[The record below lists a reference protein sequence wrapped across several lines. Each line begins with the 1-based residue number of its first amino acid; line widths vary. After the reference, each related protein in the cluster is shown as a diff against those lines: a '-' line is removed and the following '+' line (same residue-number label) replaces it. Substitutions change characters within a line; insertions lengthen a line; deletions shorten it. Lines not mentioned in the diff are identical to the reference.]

1 MVTPFD
7 QVPAV
12 VERVQRELVLAR
24 FLGKIAVDQ
33 GLAELRSR
41 IESAIFAQVPGDDR
55 PSRQGQT
62 ADDSSPDSAMTAE
75 PVDVRGEPFVES
87 VDADQLAL
95 ADYDHLPASDIVA
108 KLGGLEPEE
117 LDAIEHY
124 ELARRQRRTVLG
136 KIRQLRAS

>member
-41 IESAIFAQVPGDDR
+41 IESAIFASVPGDDQ
-55 PSRQGQT
+55 PSRERPT
-62 ADDSSPDSAMTAE
+62 ADDAGQDTATTAT
-75 PVDVRGEPFVES
+75 PGDAHGETS
-87 VDADQLAL
+87 IDLVDAEELAL

-108 KLGGLEPEE
+108 KLGGLEPDE
-117 LDAIEHY
+117 LDAIERY

>member
-41 IESAIFAQVPGDDR
+41 IESAIFPSMPGDDATVHDR
-55 PSRQGQT
+55 VGADATSSDPST
-62 ADDSSPDSAMTAE
+62 ARCDEPTEPLPDAIE
-75 PVDVRGEPFVES
+75 
-87 VDADQLAL
+87 ADELAL

-108 KLGGLEPEE
+108 KLGGMEPEE
-117 LDAIEHY
+117 LDAIERY
-124 ELARRQRRTVLG
+124 ESANRQRRTVLG
-136 KIRQLRAS
+136 KIRQLRPS

>member
-7 QVPAV
+7 RVPAV

-33 GLAELRSR
+33 GLSELRSQ
-41 IESAIFAQVPGDDR
+41 IESAIFPTVPDDR
-55 PSRQGQT
+55 PSRDRPT
-62 ADDSSPDSAMTAE
+62 ADVTSPDTATTVAPGDAPAEPSIE
-75 PVDVRGEPFVES
+75 PVDAEE
-87 VDADQLAL
+87 LAL

-108 KLGGLEPEE
+108 KLGALEPEE
-117 LDAIEHY
+117 LDAIERY